1 MRRKRLS
8 VGDYDRLDDERHFKD
23 GVTVYD
29 DPNNFNAGTVRV
41 PLESALLPL
50 RGVRGG
56 SGEAASGTQVQ
67 GGTVPD
73 ASDA

>member
-1 MRRKRLS
+1 MKPKRYSRL
-8 VGDYDRLDDERHFKD
+8 DHDRWDDERHFKD
-23 GVTVYD
+23 GAIVYD

-50 RGVRGG
+50 CGVRGG

-73 ASDA
+73 AFDA